1 MNFTFQVMSVTVCD
15 DTLALI
21 LKLTDIFVEYFIYH
35 WWSTIEQIDKIN
47 IFIESYTGI
56 NTRNNNTQTN
66 LEKYRRILFD
76 KNNQIDSSFRTTV

>member
-1 MNFTFQVMSVTVCD
+1 MSVTVCD
-15 DTLALI
+15 DTFALI

-35 WWSTIEQIDKIN
+35 WWSIVEQIDRIN

-76 KNNQIDSSFRTTV
+76 KNNQIDSSFRITV